1 MPTQIRLLF
10 TPSSYINVGHKIMQ
24 TAFSAPIDATG
35 KRLKLFPNR
44 NVKVGKS
51 YPNSIEKKAAPKVD
65 SPFVQATTAIAQGNK
80 KLSFVSIQ
88 LTKPRLV
95 PFSPK
100 PFFERIA
107 VLFRKRQLPEFY
119 TKYFQD

>member
-1 MPTQIRLLF
+1 MQIQKSQPISFQSLYTNEEALF
-10 TPSSYINVGHKIMQ
+10 YARERRRMLNPERFLSFLEHFAK
-24 TAFSAPIDATG
+24 P
-35 KRLKLFPNR
+35 
-44 NVKVGKS
+44 
-51 YPNSIEKKAAPKVD
+51 SIEKIAAPKVD
-65 SPFVQATTAIAQGNK
+65 SLFVQATTAIAQGKK

-88 LTKPRLV
+88 LPKPRLV

-107 VLFRKRQLPEFY
+107 VLFRKRQFPEFY